1 MEIRLPRLEGPEL
14 EAWNLIFELY
24 RAHPTGWAVVGA
36 QMVILHAAAHGVTR
50 PVRTGD
56 TDVLVDIRAI
66 NLAEISTWLVD
77 KGFDLDGIS
86 ADGIGHRFLR
96 GGVKI
101 DLLSIDHTGGASR
114 TTVPPART
122 VEVPGGRQAI
132 SRTVEAHINIGEVVG
147 AVPLPDWAGAILLK
161 ARAAVSIS
169 EEKQKHARDLALLL
183 GLPVNLKE
191 ENSKLS
197 KAERKRIREAFPL
210 LTDDVWASVA
220 RSIDPRN
227 GRIAMT
233 VLLSPPKAGPPP

>member
-36 QMVILHAAAHGVTR
+36 QMVILHSAAHDVTR

-66 NLAEISTWLVD
+66 NLADISTWLIH
-77 KGFDLDGIS
+77 KGFDLDDIS
-86 ADGIGHRFLR
+86 VDGIGHRFVR
-96 GGVKI
+96 GGVKL
-101 DLLSIDHTGGASR
+101 DLLSIDHTREASR

-132 SRTVEAHINIGEVVG
+132 GRTVEAHLHIDEVEG
-147 AVPLPDWAGAILLK
+147 LVPVPDWAGAVLLK
-161 ARAAVSIS
+161 ARAAVSIP
-169 EEKQKHARDLALLL
+169 EERDKHARDLALLL
-183 GLPVNLKE
+183 GLPVDLTKE
-191 ENSKLS
+191 NAKLS
-197 KAERKRIREAFPL
+197 TAERRRIREASSL
-210 LTDDVWASVA
+210 LTDDVWTSVA
-220 RSIDPRN
+220 RSIDTRN

-233 VLLSPPKAGPPP
+233 VLASAPKAG